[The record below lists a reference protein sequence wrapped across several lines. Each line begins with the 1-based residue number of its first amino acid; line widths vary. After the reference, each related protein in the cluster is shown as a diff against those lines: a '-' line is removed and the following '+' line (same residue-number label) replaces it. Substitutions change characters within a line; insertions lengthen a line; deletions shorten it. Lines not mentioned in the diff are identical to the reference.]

1 MKGSSAQIFVFFMTA
16 IIFGGRNSCPPMVT
30 TPHHALTSSN
40 FCPSPLTLEN
50 HLTWT
55 THLHPFFAYFLI
67 LRWICCSSYSTRHQI
82 AMGNTWWGNKFFIF
96 RLFENHIT
104 LVIAHSWNP
113 FFYCEFHPPNVKYNT
128 VIILDHNFFCET
140 SQSSDHQLSLEI
152 SKWNSLRRSQ
162 SSRHFCW
169 PPLQHSSRER
179 LNSRT
184 HAVLRPLVGDYSCL
198 PSPNRLPRLQQG
210 QRLLITSGKR

>member
-1 MKGSSAQIFVFFMTA
+1 MNV
-16 IIFGGRNSCPPMVT
+16 IIFGGRNTDPPMVT

-113 FFYCEFHPPNVKYNT
+113 FFYYEFTHLMWNT
-128 VIILDHNFFCET
+128 TPSSSMIIILLRNFSIVRSSIIVRNFKMELFKKISLFTALLLATTSAFVPRTTQFSNTCSASTFGRGLFMSAVAESSSET
-140 SQSSDHQLSLEI
+140 ATGAKTIDNI
-152 SKWNSLRRSQ
+152 R
-162 SSRHFCW
+162 
-169 PPLQHSSRER
+169 
-179 LNSRT
+179 
-184 HAVLRPLVGDYSCL
+184 
-198 PSPNRLPRLQQG
+198 
-210 QRLLITSGKR
+210 

>member
-1 MKGSSAQIFVFFMTA
+1 MSPNGNNATSRTDLIEFLSFSSDARKPPDVNDSSPPILRVFFNFAMNLLFELFDKTSNCDGKHLVRKQ
-16 IIFGGRNSCPPMVT
+16 ILHLPTFSE
-30 TPHHALTSSN
+30 PHH
-40 FCPSPLTLEN
+40 PRHRPQLE
-50 HLTWT
+50 
-55 THLHPFFAYFLI
+55 PFFL
-67 LRWICCSSYSTRHQI
+67 LR
-82 AMGNTWWGNKFFIF
+82 
-96 RLFENHIT
+96 
-104 LVIAHSWNP
+104 V
-113 FFYCEFHPPNVKYNT
+113 HPPNVKHNT

-152 SKWNSLRRSQ
+152 SRWNSLRRSQ

-210 QRLLITSGKR
+210 QRLLITSGK